1 MKKVSAAARA
11 KARTRTAKRAAELGR
26 RKNIARYCAYA
37 ASEMQGEK
45 LFADGGGESL
55 VGAAATAHVDAET
68 LDFLI
73 ERGERDHEALGGFGL
88 VPSSA
93 LEHVDDDAALDLV
106 HDLEKGRLRMVGTG
120 AGPRLTGQRWKKFRK
135 LQTHTAADF
144 LAANIF
150 GEQIDVDALLRG
162 QDNGALDNIFEL
174 ADIAG
179 PIVIHQKLQRGGRKG
194 AQGFVVFLAVAGEEM
209 REQRGHIFGAG
220 AHLRP

>member
-1 MKKVSAAARA
+1 
-11 KARTRTAKRAAELGR
+11 
-26 RKNIARYCAYA
+26 
-37 ASEMQGEK
+37 MQSEK

-120 AGPRLTGQRWKKFRK
+120 ARPRLTGQRRKKFRK
-135 LQTHTAADF
+135 LQTPTAEDF

-150 GEQIDVDALLRG
+150 GEQIYVDAPLRG
-162 QDNGALDNIFEL
+162 HGSDAL
-174 ADIAG
+174 G
-179 PIVIHQKLQRGGRKG
+179 K
-194 AQGFVVFLAVAGEEM
+194 
-209 REQRGHIFGAG
+209 IFGVPAMS
-220 AHLRP
+220 